1 MICLCFV
8 VVVYIVSVDFR
19 VSSAVLVLCFCTM
32 SFLRNLADSLAN
44 KVMRTVG
51 VVPPYEVVETTAQQ
65 FAGFVT
71 LDYNQLHQCVIFKK
85 S

>member
-1 MICLCFV
+1 
-8 VVVYIVSVDFR
+8 
-19 VSSAVLVLCFCTM
+19 M
-32 SFLRNLADSLAN
+32 SFLRNLADNLAN

-71 LDYNQLHQCVIFKK
+71 LDYNQLRQCDLKK
-85 S
+85 SL